1 VQKYNEFVSPL
12 RLAFFHGRGLRR
24 TAALAAG
31 LLIAAS
37 AGGQSYPDVGGT
49 PARHMEDARPAPATP
64 PASTAN
70 TSASQSD
77 VRVQDD
83 APLRYVVKKG
93 DTLWAISK
101 KFLKDPWQWPEVWTT
116 NNTRVTNP
124 HLIYPGEELLLVYK
138 DKKPQIV
145 PSGEMAVENTA
156 DKLSPRIRQLPLEQA
171 IPTIPIAA
179 IRQFLKGPRVVTD
192 DELSRAPY
200 VVEFNE
206 LHLAGSAGMGAYVKN
221 LARPLRAGYSVVRR
235 GDAYR
240 DPDTGELLGYEA
252 IPTAEG
258 EVREL
263 GKLSTV
269 QLLSST
275 REVNVGDR
283 LLPQESDLFNANF
296 YPHAPNGAVGGRIIS
311 VYDGL
316 SEIGQFQIVTLNRGA
331 KQGLEPG
338 HVLSIL
344 QAGGLASDPYA
355 PGKLQLPDEFAGT
368 LLIFKVTP
376 RVSYGLVMEAT
387 RAIHVL
393 DKVEKPRAGE
403 RT

>member
-1 VQKYNEFVSPL
+1 V
-12 RLAFFHGRGLRR
+12 
-24 TAALAAG
+24 ALAAG

-37 AGGQSYPDVGGT
+37 AAGQSYPDVGGT
-49 PARHMEDARPAPATP
+49 PARGMEEPRPAPIAT
-64 PASTAN
+64 ATQGS
-70 TSASQSD
+70 SD
-77 VRVQDD
+77 VRMQDD

-93 DTLWAISK
+93 DTLWGISK

-116 NNTRVTNP
+116 NNTKVTNP

-138 DKKPQIV
+138 DKKPQVV
-145 PSGEMAVENTA
+145 PSGEMAGENTA
-156 DKLSPRIRQLPLEQA
+156 EKLSPRIRQLPLVEA

-179 IRQFLKGPRVVTD
+179 IRQFLKGPRVVSD
-192 DELSRAPY
+192 DELNRAPY

-206 LHLAGSAGMGAYVKN
+206 LHLAGSAGMGVYVKN

-235 GDAYR
+235 GDEYR
-240 DPDTGELLGYEA
+240 DPDTGERLGYEA

-258 EVREL
+258 EVHEL

-269 QLLSST
+269 RLVSSS

-311 VYDGL
+311 VFDGL
-316 SEIGQFQIVTLNRGA
+316 SEIGQFQIVTLNRGS

-344 QAGGLASDPYA
+344 QAGGLAKDPYA
-355 PGKLQLPDEFAGT
+355 SGELQLPDQFAGT

-376 RVSYGLVMEAT
+376 KVSYGLVMEAT

>member
-1 VQKYNEFVSPL
+1 V
-12 RLAFFHGRGLRR
+12 
-24 TAALAAG
+24 ALAAG

-37 AGGQSYPDVGGT
+37 AAGQSYPDVGGT
-49 PARHMEDARPAPATP
+49 PARGMEEPRPAPIAT
-64 PASTAN
+64 ATQGS
-70 TSASQSD
+70 SD
-77 VRVQDD
+77 VRMQDD

-93 DTLWAISK
+93 DTLWGISK

-116 NNTRVTNP
+116 NNTKVTNP

-156 DKLSPRIRQLPLEQA
+156 EKLSPRIRQLPLVEA

-179 IRQFLKGPRVVTD
+179 IRQFLKGPRVVSD
-192 DELSRAPY
+192 DELNRAPY

-206 LHLAGSAGMGAYVKN
+206 LHLAGSAGMGVYVKN

-235 GDAYR
+235 GDEYR
-240 DPDTGELLGYEA
+240 DPDTGERLGYEA

-258 EVREL
+258 EVHEL

-269 QLLSST
+269 RLVSSS

-311 VYDGL
+311 VFDGL
-316 SEIGQFQIVTLNRGA
+316 SEIGQFQIVTLNRGG
-331 KQGLEPG
+331 KHGLEPG

-344 QAGGLASDPYA
+344 QAGGLAKDPYA
-355 PGKLQLPDEFAGT
+355 PGELQLPDQFAGT

-376 RVSYGLVMEAT
+376 KVSYGLVMEAT